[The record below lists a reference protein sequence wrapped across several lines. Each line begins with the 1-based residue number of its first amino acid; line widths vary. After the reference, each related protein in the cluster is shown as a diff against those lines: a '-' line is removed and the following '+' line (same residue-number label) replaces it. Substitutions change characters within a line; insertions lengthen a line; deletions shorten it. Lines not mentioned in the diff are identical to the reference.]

1 MIAEA
6 VEAFEDDRLVV
17 DVGDRTSLAPF
28 LQVSDREKTFTRR
41 RVSRI
46 LTRFQCH
53 ETGDHF
59 GGDIF
64 KRRVQL
70 QKNENKL
77 FSNMEIVL
85 NIEQITFNL
94 TRSIFIY

>member
-1 MIAEA
+1 
-6 VEAFEDDRLVV
+6 
-17 DVGDRTSLAPF
+17 
-28 LQVSDREKTFTRR
+28 
-41 RVSRI
+41 